1 MARSLTLTALLA
13 ALLAAVALGGCTPS
27 RRAASSDG
35 TATVVSV
42 TDGDTIDVDFGGH
55 VEPVRLLG
63 IDTPETHHPTKP
75 VQCYGAEASA
85 RTADLLPVGSR
96 VKLVR
101 DVEARDR
108 YDRLL
113 AYVYRAED
121 DLFVNLSLVT
131 DGYADTLAIAPNDA
145 HTVELSAA
153 RNEARVAGAGLWS
166 TCGGPG
172 VPVG

>member
-1 MARSLTLTALLA
+1 MARPHLLILLVAFLASLGALA
-13 ALLAAVALGGCTPS
+13 GC
-27 RRAASSDG
+27 RAAPAASANG

-85 RTADLLPVGSR
+85 RTADLLPVGSQ
-96 VKLVR
+96 VTLVR

>member
-1 MARSLTLTALLA
+1 MARPHLLILIVAFLTSLGALA
-13 ALLAAVALGGCTPS
+13 GC
-27 RRAASSDG
+27 RAAPAASANG
-35 TATVVSV
+35 VATVDEV
-42 TDGDTIDVDFGGH
+42 TDGDTIQVSIGGH
-55 VEPVRLLG
+55 HEAVRFLG

-131 DGYADTLAIAPNDA
+131 EGYADTLAIAPNDA

-153 RNEARVAGAGLWS
+153 RNQARAAGAGLWS